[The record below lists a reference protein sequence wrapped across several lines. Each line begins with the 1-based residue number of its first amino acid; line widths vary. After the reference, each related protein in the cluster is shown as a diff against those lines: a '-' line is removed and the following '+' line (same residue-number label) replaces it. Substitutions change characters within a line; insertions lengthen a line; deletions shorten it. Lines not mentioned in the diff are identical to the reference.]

1 MLHGPLICSDAQGL
15 SIVGKNK
22 ELQVFLFEQSII
34 FSEVVGKKTQFTSPQ
49 YYYKAHIQVIELH
62 NFISHRFIV
71 MLCNRFCR

>member
-1 MLHGPLICSDAQGL
+1 MLHGPLICSDIQGL

-49 YYYKAHIQVIELH
+49 YYYKAHIQVSDYCVIEFLGIM
-62 NFISHRFIV
+62 FSLFV
-71 MLCNRFCR
+71 GK